1 MTQLLAFPLPA
12 LIMAI
17 HRFFQP
23 GCMFRVRVKTGDSNP
38 HIERASPSFID
49 IQVKHLLMNYNFR
62 YAYELLIKREIK
74 ILEYMLSFVTVYG
87 AVRSGYKK

>member
-1 MTQLLAFPLPA
+1 
-12 LIMAI
+12 
-17 HRFFQP
+17 
-23 GCMFRVRVKTGDSNP
+23 MFN
-38 HIERASPSFID
+38 
-49 IQVKHLLMNYNFR
+49 NFR